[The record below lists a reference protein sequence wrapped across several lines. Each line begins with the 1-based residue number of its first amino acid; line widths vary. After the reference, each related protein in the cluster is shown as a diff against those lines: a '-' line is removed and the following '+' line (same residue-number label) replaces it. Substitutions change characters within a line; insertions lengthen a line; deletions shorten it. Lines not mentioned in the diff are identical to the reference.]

1 MADDKD
7 LEGDEPKGGKKK
19 LIIIIAAV
27 LLLAVG
33 GAAAFLLMGGE
44 EESADATADGQ
55 SAAEEVVDKGPAIYH
70 KLDPVFVVNLPPGGK
85 AKMLQ
90 IEVDVLTHDPRVDE
104 FLTQY
109 DPMLR
114 HHLFNLFSTQDQAAL
129 ASREGRE
136 TLQAETQKLLEQQMA
151 EQGLDA
157 TVDAVYFTQ
166 FVLQ

>member
-1 MADDKD
+1 MADEKD

-27 LLLAVG
+27 VLLLVVG
-33 GAAAFLLMGGE
+33 GVAAWLLMGGDE
-44 EESADATADGQ
+44 PAADGEE
-55 SAAEEVVDKGPAIYH
+55 AVAEEVVPKGPAIYH
-70 KLDPVFVVNLPPGGK
+70 KMEPVFVVNLPSGGR

-90 IEVDVLTHDPRVDE
+90 VEVDVLTYDPEVDA

-114 HHLFNLFSTQDQAAL
+114 HHLFNLFSSQTPATL
-129 ASREGRE
+129 SSREGRE
-136 TLQAETQKLLEQQMA
+136 ALQAETKALLEKQMA
-151 EQGLDA
+151 EQGLES
-157 TVDAVYFTQ
+157 TIEAVYFTQ